1 MAPEE
6 PAGSGELYASCIG
19 LGEELHKRSEMHLG
33 DRKKMV
39 EDEEEEG
46 E

>member
-19 LGEELHKRSEMHLG
+19 LGEELHKRSEMHLS
-33 DRKKMV
+33 DRLKME
-39 EDEEEEG
+39 EDVVEEG